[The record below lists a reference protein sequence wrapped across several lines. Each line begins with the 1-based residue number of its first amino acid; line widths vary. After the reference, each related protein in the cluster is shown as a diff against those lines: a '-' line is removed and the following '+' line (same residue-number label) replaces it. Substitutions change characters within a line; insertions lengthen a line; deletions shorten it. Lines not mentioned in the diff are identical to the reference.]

1 MRWHIV
7 LHLDFRT
14 SLEILEFGVGIG
26 NFLHVLCSNFG
37 LLIIRHMD
45 STARRVDRLM
55 ETHDNGRRKL
65 TLPQSRNEVLF
76 GKLL

>member
-1 MRWHIV
+1 MQWHIV

-37 LLIIRHMD
+37 LLIIR
-45 STARRVDRLM
+45 
-55 ETHDNGRRKL
+55 
-65 TLPQSRNEVLF
+65 QSSHGFHCEES
-76 GKLL
+76 

>member
-1 MRWHIV
+1 MNAV
-7 LHLDFRT
+7 AYCTAFRT
-14 SLEILEFGVGIG
+14 SLEILEFGVG
-26 NFLHVLCSNFG
+26 NFLHVLCSIFG

-65 TLPQSRNEVLF
+65 TI
-76 GKLL
+76 